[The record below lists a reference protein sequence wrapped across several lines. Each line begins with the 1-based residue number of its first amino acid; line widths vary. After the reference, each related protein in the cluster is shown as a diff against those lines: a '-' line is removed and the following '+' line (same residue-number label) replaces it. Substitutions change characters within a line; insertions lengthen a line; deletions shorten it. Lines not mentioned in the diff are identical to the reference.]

1 MRGAVAGLFR
11 GPGRAILVLSITQVL
26 GWGILIYPPVLT
38 LPQVTAAHGWSLAFG
53 MAGFSLGLVV
63 SALLAP
69 TIGGLIDRHG
79 GNVVMSVGA
88 LAGAAG
94 LASLA
99 VAEQRWSFLISWL
112 LIGAAMASTL
122 YDPAF
127 ATLARLF
134 GTGAR
139 RPITYV
145 TLAGGFASTAGW
157 PATQWLLQHLGWQS
171 TYLAFAAV
179 LLLVVAPLHALALP
193 RHPAPPPPVLAG
205 GAHPAVAA
213 AMPAPIKPQGRPFW
227 LIVAAFALYAFILS
241 GVTSNL
247 LAMLQRGGL
256 SAAAAVSVGALF
268 GPAQV
273 AARLIDLTLAGR
285 SNPLWVARGAVL
297 LIAAAFALLLAL
309 GQSFAVAAAF
319 AIAFGA
325 ANGVMTI
332 ARGALPLMLFGASGY
347 GRVIGRI
354 ARPALFVQAAAPFLV
369 ALAVE
374 QFSDRVVL
382 ELALLGAVA
391 ALACLLAL
399 NPSKAR

>member
-1 MRGAVAGLFR
+1 MSGLLR

-79 GNVVMSVGA
+79 GNVVMGAGA

-99 VAEQRWSFLISWL
+99 VAEQRWSFLSSWV

-193 RHPAPPPPVLAG
+193 RHPSPPPPVMA
-205 GAHPAVAA
+205 GAHPAAAA

-256 SAAAAVSVGALF
+256 SAAAAVNVGALF

-297 LIAAAFALLLAL
+297 VIAAAFALLLAL

-382 ELALLGAVA
+382 ELALLGAIA

-399 NPSKAR
+399 NSSKAR

>member
-205 GAHPAVAA
+205 AHPAAAA

-273 AARLIDLTLAGR
+273 GARLIDLTLAGR

-382 ELALLGAVA
+382 ELALLGAIA